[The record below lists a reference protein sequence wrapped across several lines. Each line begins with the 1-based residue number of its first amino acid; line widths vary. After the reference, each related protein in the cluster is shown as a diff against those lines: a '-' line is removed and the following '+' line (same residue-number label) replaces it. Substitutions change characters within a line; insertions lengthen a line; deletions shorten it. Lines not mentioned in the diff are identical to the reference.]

1 MGFWTRRYDI
11 FIICNR
17 RHSVMLD
24 YSKSGCY
31 GGYYPVGARIGKPKG
46 VAKERTGETS
56 HSDSLSWEI
65 YGAIKT

>member
-1 MGFWTRRYDI
+1 
-11 FIICNR
+11 
-17 RHSVMLD
+17 MLD